1 MHRISRRRSP
11 SRFTPSRRRALT
23 GAALAAVIA
32 LALGGSAVAEFID
45 PTSPPAEGNKRYYQT
60 ITAKHS
66 GLNLNVSGAST
77 ANGAEI
83 GQWYAPNHM
92 NEQWEQLYN
101 GSKGYMFRNRWSRQ
115 CITSPNN
122 VEGAVIVQRPC
133 EGTPNQLWMPEQ
145 PAGGGT
151 FWYLR
156 NLTNKFDLNIAGGSG
171 EMGAKLIQYR
181 HVNAAPN
188 AEFDMVG
195 HYVTD

>member
-1 MHRISRRRSP
+1 MHHITRSRRR
-11 SRFTPSRRRALT
+11 TLA
-23 GAALAAVIA
+23 GAALAVVLA

-45 PTSPPAEGNKRYYQT
+45 PTSPPAEGNVRYYQT

-66 GLNLNVSGAST
+66 GLNLNVAGAST

-83 GQWYAPNHM
+83 IQWMAPNHM
-92 NEQWEQLYN
+92 NEQWEQLLP
-101 GSKGYMFRNRWSRQ
+101 KGATLGYLWRNRWTRQ
-115 CITSPNN
+115 CLTSPNN

-145 PAGGGT
+145 PKEGGS

-156 NLTNKFDLNIAGGSG
+156 NYTNKFDLNIAGGSG

-195 HYVTD
+195 HHVTD